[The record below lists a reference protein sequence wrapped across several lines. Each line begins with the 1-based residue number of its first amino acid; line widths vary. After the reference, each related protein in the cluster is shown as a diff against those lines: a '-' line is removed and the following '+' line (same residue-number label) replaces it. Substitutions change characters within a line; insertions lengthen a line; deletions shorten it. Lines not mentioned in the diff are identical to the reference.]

1 MPRGVVIMGF
11 GEVIGYGFMQR
22 ALIAGMLIAVL
33 CAILGVFLVLRRFS
47 LIGDG
52 LAHVTFGSVAV
63 ALLLRVDPV
72 YTAVAAI
79 PIVLISS
86 LGILKLTEK
95 ARIYGD
101 AAIGIVSSFGIACG
115 VLLASA
121 AGGFNVDLFSFLFGS
136 ILSISPDELLIAV
149 ALFVVVIATAGFF
162 YNDLF
167 AITFDEEL
175 AKSSGIR
182 TGRING
188 VLVLLTGLTVVLA
201 MKLVGIMLISALL
214 IVPAVTALQ
223 VARGFKTTILT
234 AAGCAVLSVAAG
246 IFSSVVLNLPAGGA
260 IVVINI
266 ALFVA
271 AYALRKTR
279 MRRRGV
285 LS

>member
-1 MPRGVVIMGF
+1 MNF

-22 ALIAGMLIAVL
+22 ALIAGTLIAAL

-63 ALLLRVDPV
+63 ALLLRVDPA

-79 PIVLISS
+79 PVVLLSS

-115 VLLASA
+115 ILLTSA

-136 ILSISPDELLIAV
+136 ILSISPDELLIAA
-149 ALFVVVIATAGFF
+149 ALFGIVIAAVVFF

-175 AKSSGIR
+175 ARSSGIR
-182 TGRING
+182 AGRING
-188 VLVLLTGLTVVLA
+188 VLILLTALTVVLA

-223 VARGFKTTILT
+223 VARGFRATILT
-234 AAGCAVLSVAAG
+234 ATGCAVSSVVAG
-246 IFSSVVLNLPAGGA
+246 IFISFVMNLPAGGA
-260 IVVINI
+260 IVMINI
-266 ALFVA
+266 ALFVV
-271 AYALRKTR
+271 AYAFRKTR
-279 MRRRGV
+279 MRGAGT
-285 LS
+285 LP

>member
-1 MPRGVVIMGF
+1 MDL
-11 GEVIGYGFMQR
+11 GELIRYGFMQR
-22 ALIAGMLIAVL
+22 ALIAGTLIATL

-52 LAHVTFGSVAV
+52 LAHVAFGGVAV
-63 ALLLRVDPV
+63 ALLLRVEPA

-79 PIVLISS
+79 PVVLLSS

-115 VLLASA
+115 ILLTSV
-121 AGGFNVDLFSFLFGS
+121 AGGFNVDLFSFLFGN
-136 ILSISPDELLIAV
+136 ILSISRDELLIAA
-149 ALFVVVIATAGFF
+149 ALFCIVVVTVVFF

-182 TGRING
+182 AGRING
-188 VLVLLTGLTVVLA
+188 VLVVLTALTVVLA

-223 VARGFKTTILT
+223 VARGFRTTILA
-234 AAGCAVLSVAAG
+234 AAGCAVFSVVAG
-246 IFSSVVLNLPAGGA
+246 IFFSFVMNLPAGGA
-260 IVVINI
+260 IVMINI
-266 ALFVA
+266 LLFVV
-271 AYALRKTR
+271 AYAFRKTQ
-279 MRRRGV
+279 MRGRGA
-285 LS
+285 LP

>member
-1 MPRGVVIMGF
+1 MNF
-11 GEVIGYGFMQR
+11 GEIIGYGFMQR
-22 ALIAGMLIAVL
+22 ALVAGTLIAAL
-33 CAILGVFLVLRRFS
+33 CAVLGVFLVLRRFS

-52 LAHVTFGSVAV
+52 LSHVTFGGV
-63 ALLLRVDPV
+63 ALALFLRVDPV

-79 PIVLISS
+79 PVVLLSS

-115 VLLASA
+115 ILLAGA
-121 AGGFNVDLFSFLFGS
+121 AGGVNVDLLSFLFGS
-136 ILSISPDELLIAV
+136 ILSISRDELLIAV
-149 ALFVVVIATAGFF
+149 ALFGIVIATVVFF

-175 AKSSGIR
+175 ARSSGIK

-188 VLVLLTGLTVVLA
+188 LLVLLTALTVVLA

-223 VARGFKTTILT
+223 VARGFRSTILA
-234 AAGCAVLSVAAG
+234 AAGFAVLSVVAG
-246 IFSSVVLNLPAGGA
+246 IFLSFVMNLPTGGV
-260 IVVINI
+260 IVMINI
-266 ALFVA
+266 ILFVI
-271 AYALRKTR
+271 AYSFRKTQ
-279 MRRRGV
+279 MTARR
-285 LS
+285 SPS

>member
-1 MPRGVVIMGF
+1 MDF
-11 GEVIGYGFMQR
+11 GEIIGYGFMQR
-22 ALIAGMLIAVL
+22 ALIAGTLIAAL

-63 ALLLRVDPV
+63 ALLLRVDPA
-72 YTAVAAI
+72 YTALAAI
-79 PIVLISS
+79 PVVLLSS

-115 VLLASA
+115 IILASA

-149 ALFVVVIATAGFF
+149 ALFGIVIATAVFF

-188 VLVLLTGLTVVLA
+188 VLVLLTALTVVLA

-223 VARGFKTTILT
+223 IARGFRTTILT
-234 AAGCAVLSVAAG
+234 AAGCAVVSVAAG
-246 IFSSVVLNLPAGGA
+246 IFFSFALNLPAGGA

-266 ALFVA
+266 VLFVA

-279 MRRRGV
+279 MRGRGA